1 LNARQTQTPT
11 AVTKRNRLAWII
23 VSILLSAA
31 VSMTGTGSEA
41 AHAADGH
48 PAKIHEGTCDA
59 LGPVAF
65 SLTGVGASVD
75 LDENP
80 IATPQPVNADSA
92 FEVATSQTTI
102 DTSLDALL
110 SGDHAIMLYEDD
122 EGMAAIACGNLG
134 GAMLGDTLVVGLGEA
149 GMPGH
154 VGFAILTPNG
164 DKTDVTLL
172 LGEDLTPLSAAGE
185 EGHEHEE
192 QDESE
197 MATPSS

>member
-1 LNARQTQTPT
+1 MNSI
-11 AVTKRNRLAWII
+11 RNRVALRTAGLLLARAVAFLLSTAII
-23 VSILLSAA
+23 VSGAGNAS
-31 VSMTGTGSEA
+31 

-48 PAKIHEGTCDA
+48 PAKIHDGTCDA

-80 IATPQPVNADSA
+80 IATPQPVNADAA

-102 DTSLDALL
+102 DGSLDDLL
-110 SGDHAIMLYEDD
+110 ASDHAIMLYEDD

-134 GAMLGDTLVVGLGEA
+134 GAMMGDTLVVGLGEA

-154 VGFAILTPNG
+154 VGFALLTPNG

-172 LGEDLTPLSAAGE
+172 VSEGLAPLSASGAE
-185 EGHEHEE
+185 SHEHDGAADGET
-192 QDESE
+192 
-197 MATPSS
+197 ATPSA